1 MKLVHLMIFL
11 LLTLSSLN
19 CSGGWSVAGWQI
31 SPSDSNTVFI
41 EIMGTD
47 SVVHYYYDRLY
58 PTQNWCWLHN
68 QFEDVKRVEN

>member
-11 LLTLSSLN
+11 LFTLSSLN

-41 EIMGTD
+41 EIMDTD
-47 SVVHYYYDRLY
+47 SVLHYYYNGIY
-58 PTQNWCWLHN
+58 ETNWCWLHE
-68 QFEDVKRVEN
+68 QFEDVKRVNE